1 MLPLHRGGEWVSTQ
15 QTWSS
20 SPLSRTRML
29 LTTALC
35 CTQECGLTM
44 LDQPTI
50 QEMAGLVR
58 WDTARTEH
66 ACGNGTGDGL
76 SSSKVLQRFVALRF
90 IRLCSLRF
98 CRAIQHA
105 PVFNMCPPPPPFPSF
120 YDYHICSNLKN
131 QHQQRWPSPRMRLW
145 QVKRL

>member
-76 SSSKVLQRFVALRF
+76 SSSKVLQRLVSLRF
-90 IRLCSLRF
+90 TLFCSLRMVLL
-98 CRAIQHA
+98 RHPYEIYI
-105 PVFNMCPPPPPFPSF
+105 VFLS
-120 YDYHICSNLKN
+120 HISSQFFLFMITIFAATSRTSISNGG
-131 QHQQRWPSPRMRLW
+131 QAQE
-145 QVKRL
+145 